1 MIYSPGLIL
10 GSSQTTLRL
19 IYSNPDH
26 YWRGEDKMIARR
38 GSTRETTGFDGLEE
52 KTSSLEAARFFFV
65 STEEDD
71 EEEGGLYTSR
81 SK

>member
-26 YWRGEDKMIARR
+26 YCRGEDKMIARR
-38 GSTRETTGFDGLEE
+38 GSTRETTAFDGLEE
-52 KTSSLEAARFFFV
+52 KTTSLQAARFFL
-65 STEEDD
+65 SQRRRMTN
-71 EEEGGLYTSR
+71 
-81 SK
+81 